1 MRDNPA
7 MPGGPAGREVETAP
21 VAHIQVSGG
30 AGGFRAKGED
40 LVAMSVLTGEVADE
54 TLKTALT
61 GHKFLAE
68 PDVLASALL
77 NPSGVVKFEA
87 AMALALDGPNGLT
100 ATSAAIGLR
109 GDALRATKLA
119 YEAADELAARGLDAS
134 RWMAGLA
141 VASVPGGVVAS
152 ALGAGTVIA
161 ADVYANYDGDWEKW
175 LVDHPG
181 MVDTLIGMSPGMLS
195 SLGVPVDLAT
205 TLDLLAATYADG
217 TAVVTALDPQSDTG
231 PHSLRDI
238 MLGLDERNDP
248 YDESDQSNIDVRIIK
263 DANGQVTG
271 YVVDIPG
278 TKDWNAPWDPKS
290 ANDSGVNVDAMAGNN
305 TVLHKGI
312 EEALRQAGAQGSGV
326 PVMLVG
332 HSQGGI
338 VAAQS
343 TNDLISGGY
352 NVTHVVTAGSPVGR
366 IDIPDNVQT
375 LSLENKTD
383 IVPHLDA
390 SDNPNTPNRTTVTF
404 ENQTGTIGD
413 NHGIGGYRY
422 DPENPDK
429 PRVDQNYVAVAKQLD
444 EGSDPSVRRFMDSTS
459 AFTEGGPNSQK
470 LRYRVSREGVN

>member
-1 MRDNPA
+1 
-7 MPGGPAGREVETAP
+7 MPGGPAGREVDVAP
-21 VAHIQVSGG
+21 VADVQVSGG
-30 AGGFRAKGED
+30 AGGFRAKGDD
-40 LVAMSVLTGEVADE
+40 LVAMSVLTGDVADD
-54 TLKTALT
+54 TLKTALA

-87 AMALALDGPNGLT
+87 AMAIALDGPNGLT

-119 YEAADELAARGLDAS
+119 YEAADELAAKGLDAS

-141 VASVPGGVVAS
+141 VASVPGGTVAA
-152 ALGAGTVIA
+152 ALGVGTAIA
-161 ADVYANYDGDWEKW
+161 ADVYANYDGDWQKW

-205 TLDLLAATYADG
+205 TLDLLASTYADG
-217 TAVVTALDPQSDTG
+217 KAVLTDGKIHPDMG

-238 MLGLDERNDP
+238 LVGLDERNSPTDK
-248 YDESDQSNIDVRIIK
+248 EKSNIDVRIIK
-263 DANGQVTG
+263 DANGNVTG

-290 ANDSGVNVDAMAGNN
+290 ANDSGVNIDAMAGNN
-305 TVLHKGI
+305 TVLQQGI
-312 EEALRQAGAQGSGV
+312 EEALRKVGAQGSGV

-343 TNDLISGGY
+343 TTDLVSSGY

-366 IDIPDNVQT
+366 IDVPGNVQM
-375 LSLENKTD
+375 LSLENKGD
-383 IVPHLDA
+383 VVPHLDA
-390 SDNPNTPNRTTVTF
+390 SDNPNTANRTTVTF
-404 ENQTGTIGD
+404 ENQTGSVGG
-413 NHGIGGYRY
+413 NHEIGGYRY
-422 DPENPDK
+422 DKENPDK
-429 PRVDQNYVAVAKQLD
+429 PRVDQNYIAVAAQLD
-444 EGSDPSVRRFMDSTS
+444 QSSDPSVRRFLDSTD
-459 AFTEGGPNSQK
+459 AFTQGQVGSET
-470 LRYRVSREGVN
+470 RTYRVEREGVK

>member
-1 MRDNPA
+1 MPDNVAVPDKSVDRSNV
-7 MPGGPAGREVETAP
+7 GIAP
-21 VAHIQVSGG
+21 VADIQVSGG
-30 AGGFRAKGED
+30 ADGFRAKGED
-40 LVAMSVLTGEVADE
+40 LVAMSALTDEVAGD
-54 TLKTALT
+54 TLKTAVA

-77 NPSGVVKFEA
+77 NPSGVAKFEA
-87 AMALALDGPNGLT
+87 AMAMALDGPTGLT

-141 VASVPGGVVAS
+141 VASVPGGTVVA
-152 ALGAGTVIA
+152 ALGSGTAIA
-161 ADVYANYDGDWEKW
+161 ADVYANYDGDWQKW

-217 TAVVTALDPQSDTG
+217 TADLDPVASHPNTA
-231 PHSLRDI
+231 PHNLHDI
-238 MLGLDERNDP
+238 LLGLDERNRP
-248 YDESDQSNIDVRIIK
+248 RNGEPSNIDVRVVK
-263 DANGQVTG
+263 DANDKPIG
-271 YVVDIPG
+271 YIVDIPG

-290 ANDSGVNVDAMAGNN
+290 ANDSGVNIDAMAGNR
-305 TVLHKGI
+305 TVLQQGI
-312 EEALRQAGAQGSGV
+312 EKALHEAGAQGTGV

-366 IDIPDNVQT
+366 IDIPGNVQM
-375 LSLENKTD
+375 LSLENKGD

-390 SDNPNTPNRTTVTF
+390 GDNPNTANRTTVTF
-404 ENQTGTIGD
+404 ENQTGSVGG
-413 NHGIGGYRY
+413 NHDIGGYRY
-422 DPENPDK
+422 DEQNPNK
-429 PRVDQNYVAVAKQLD
+429 PRVDQNYVAVAGQLD
-444 EGSDPSVRRFMDSTS
+444 QSSDPSVRRFLDS
-459 AFTEGGPNSQK
+459 AEVFTQGGPKSTTLTYHVK
-470 LRYRVSREGVN
+470 REGVN